1 MDTDLSKYIYKT
13 MLEKSTHYQWRIVI
27 DSSKRALEIYFTV
40 SLDIPP
46 EQYVQDVNARVNES
60 EQLNFEDVVCFYDE
74 ANNKIVPSNYLIAV
88 PINLKEGVEEGYVDA
103 FIKQLNIVA
112 SSAVGQIREYL
123 ADESRSEFSLIW
135 NEQNM
140 KNTVQ
145 TMRKTSNYSSNKLTL
160 VTEEEESLVEQ
171 FKEDEDDGMER
182 V

>member
-1 MDTDLSKYIYKT
+1 MDTDLSKYIYKA
-13 MLEKSTHYQWRIVI
+13 MLEKSRHYQWKIVI

-46 EQYVQDVNARVNES
+46 EQYVQDINARVNES
-60 EQLNFEDVVCFYDE
+60 EHLYFEDVVCFYDE
-74 ANNKIVPSNYLIAV
+74 VNNKIAPRNYLIAV
-88 PINLKEGVEEGYVDA
+88 PVNPKDGIEEGYVDA

-112 SSAVGQIREYL
+112 SRAVGQIREYL
-123 ADESRSEFSLIW
+123 ADESRSEFSLTW

-140 KNTVQ
+140 ENTVQ

-160 VTEEEESLVEQ
+160 VTEEKESFVDQ
-171 FKEDEDDGMER
+171 FKEDENVGMER